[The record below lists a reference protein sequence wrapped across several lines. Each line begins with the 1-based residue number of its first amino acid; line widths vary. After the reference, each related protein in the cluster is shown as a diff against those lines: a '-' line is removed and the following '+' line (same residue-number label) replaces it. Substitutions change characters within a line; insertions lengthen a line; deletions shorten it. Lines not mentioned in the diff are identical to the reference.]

1 MLLKNLKPRLI
12 TINGNFDNGQRIEKF
27 QIKPGDNPAVEVP
40 DHLCKTPFV
49 QALIAGGSLLVV
61 AGSAPDTEAEEAE
74 EVTDYS
80 AMERADL
87 IVLCE
92 NRGIEVIKQD
102 SAKTLA
108 AKLLAKDAEEAAA
121 E

>member
-12 TINGNFDNGQRIEKF
+12 TINGKFDNGQRVEKF
-27 QIKPGDNPAVEVP
+27 QIKPGNNPAVEVP
-40 DHLCKTPFV
+40 DHLCETPFV
-49 QALIAGGSLLVV
+49 KALIADGSLQVLAGAAPV
-61 AGSAPDTEAEEAE
+61 AEAPED

-80 AMERADL
+80 AMDRADL